1 MKIIIKNDGV
11 VVAKGVNVMAV
22 ENGIF
27 CDNCIYAEPDLSIV
41 ETSKEV
47 LPFKNTLIND
57 VVGINPV
64 WTTTE
69 EAIKQQAIDEYTL
82 SLINGGII

>member
-1 MKIIIKNDGV
+1 MKLIVKQDGV
-11 VVAKGVNVMAV
+11 VVAKGINVVVV

-27 CDNCIYAEPDLSIV
+27 CDNCIYGEQGLSIV
-41 ETSKEV
+41 ETTQDV

-64 WTTTE
+64 WTISE

-82 SLINGGII
+82 SLINGGTI